1 MSMEKDVYD
10 DIGKLLRE
18 GWSIRVKTV
27 KGRDY
32 LSARK
37 GNDEK
42 GLGPLTEEVRKYLE
56 ELYHPSDKSENT
68 GAADPEPKKSYDVT
82 LTTPQPEAYY
92 KESRFQ
98 ESELGGVLLDIKF
111 ERARVK
117 AVDCEHSFSG
127 LCHYWRFMKGSERL
141 QAIYGRFNAKIYK
154 FGVIPK
160 SGDSRDVYCVTELLC
175 LDCDRYEPRK
185 ET

>member
-1 MSMEKDVYD
+1 MSMEKDGYD

-27 KGRDY
+27 KGRNY

-56 ELYHPSDKSENT
+56 ALYHPSDKSENT
-68 GAADPEPKKSYDVT
+68 GAADLEPMRARVT
-82 LTTPQPEAYY
+82 LTTPLPEAGY
-92 KESRFQ
+92 KESRFKG
-98 ESELGGVLLDIKF
+98 SELAGVLLDIKF

-117 AVDCEHSFSG
+117 GVDCKHSFNG
-127 LCHYWRFMKGSERL
+127 LCQYWQFMKNSERL
-141 QAIYGRFNAKIYK
+141 QALYGRFNANIYK
-154 FGVIPK
+154 LGVISK
-160 SGDSRDVYCVTELLC
+160 SGDSREIYCVTELLC

-185 ET
+185 